1 MSRYAARGSS
11 FIFFVAFTLPLTLF
25 SLTLAADFSGIILE
39 NRKAQTVAD
48 AAARAAGTAID
59 PNTGT
64 FRMTKQGNAAQPDCA
79 DNCTALD
86 LAQQTYDAS
95 LKMNI
100 VTKPKCAES
109 VTVKMSGEPG
119 GAIELTVTIPYSVTN
134 LSLLGAFI
142 GGEYTGFM
150 CMSSVAK
157 TNLCGPFE
165 LDSCLYPGANQS

>member
-1 MSRYAARGSS
+1 
-11 FIFFVAFTLPLTLF
+11 
-25 SLTLAADFSGIILE
+25 
-39 NRKAQTVAD
+39 
-48 AAARAAGTAID
+48 
-59 PNTGT
+59 
-64 FRMTKQGNAAQPDCA
+64 MTKQGNAAQPDCA

-100 VTKPKCAES
+100 VKKPKCAES